1 VASLQDVSKRFGR
14 TVALDGVTL
23 DLEAGEVHVV
33 AGENGAGKSTLMK
46 ILAGVIQPDAGQIRI
61 AGETVV
67 LSSPAAARRSG
78 IATIHQEL
86 SLVGAMS
93 VVDNLL
99 LDEGGRW
106 WSWLRRDERRARV
119 HGVLALVGLS
129 ELDVDTPVERLPLAA
144 RQLLEIARALAR
156 EARVIIMDE
165 PTSAL
170 GGKEVEQLFE
180 RIDHLRR
187 EGTAMVF
194 ISHRMEEIE
203 RIADRISVLR
213 DGALVANRPAT
224 EMSRDSLV
232 EAMIG
237 RRLSD
242 SRTGAAAASGEA
254 LLEVQRLAAM
264 RDGRTSLRGISL
276 SLTRGEILGVA
287 GLQGSGID
295 VLPLALFG
303 GVPRAGSVSLS
314 GVALPASP
322 RAAIEAGMLLLSGDR
337 EHGLVQ
343 DLSVLDNA
351 ALSSLCAFSRRGWMD
366 DEALREALNAMAT
379 RVHLDA
385 PSLDAPVRQ
394 LSGGNQQK
402 VALLRCL
409 MAKPRLL
416 LLDDATRG
424 IDVGAKRDVFAL
436 VRELASQGMGLL
448 VTSSDAGELVELCQR
463 VVVLRRG
470 KLVRELTGDAIRRD
484 AILHAA
490 LSDGDEVA
498 A

>member
-1 VASLQDVSKRFGR
+1 
-14 TVALDGVTL
+14 
-23 DLEAGEVHVV
+23 
-33 AGENGAGKSTLMK
+33 
-46 ILAGVIQPDAGQIRI
+46 
-61 AGETVV
+61 
-67 LSSPAAARRSG
+67 
-78 IATIHQEL
+78 
-86 SLVGAMS
+86 
-93 VVDNLL
+93 
-99 LDEGGRW
+99 
-106 WSWLRRDERRARV
+106 
-119 HGVLALVGLS
+119 
-129 ELDVDTPVERLPLAA
+129 
-144 RQLLEIARALAR
+144 
-156 EARVIIMDE
+156 
-165 PTSAL
+165 
-170 GGKEVEQLFE
+170 
-180 RIDHLRR
+180 
-187 EGTAMVF
+187 MVF

-295 VLPLALFG
+295 VLPMALFG

-436 VRELASQGMGLL
+436 ARELASQGMGLL